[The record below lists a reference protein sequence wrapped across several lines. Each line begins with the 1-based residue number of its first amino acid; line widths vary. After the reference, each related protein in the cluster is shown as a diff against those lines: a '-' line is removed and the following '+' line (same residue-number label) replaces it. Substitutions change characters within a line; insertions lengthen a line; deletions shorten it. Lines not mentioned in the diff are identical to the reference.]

1 MATEAAPTSTQAVQY
16 PPILQDEPLDPML
29 TALSTL
35 SLLNLRLSRLEYLLT
50 GKSTPSSHH
59 DDDASTKAPTENEL
73 PTPSSSDIPTQ
84 LRVLES
90 RLTHL
95 KRLDG
100 LPGNLVRMVDSL
112 RKEYPEIFPASSVAT
127 SVVQTSRSNPAGQEN
142 VSVPVPKHELSQHAQ
157 QVLSHSTLYTST
169 SSRLQTLQ
177 TLRIPPASHSANLTS
192 ARTRLQQLQRRQ
204 EGIDAKIHELRGR
217 SAKVLEW
224 WVKTGV
230 VGMGELW
237 EDWEGRVRGVEREVR
252 RVERRNAED
261 G

>member
-1 MATEAAPTSTQAVQY
+1 MATEAAPTQAVGHS
-16 PPILQDEPLDPML
+16 PILQNEPLDPTL
-29 TALSTL
+29 TALTTL
-35 SLLNLRLSRLEYLLT
+35 SLLNLRLSRLEHLLT
-50 GKSTPSSHH
+50 GRSNPYSHDVDHAFTKPSADNGPSTSP
-59 DDDASTKAPTENEL
+59 
-73 PTPSSSDIPTQ
+73 SSDIPTQ
-84 LRVLES
+84 LRTLES

-100 LPGNLVRMVDSL
+100 LPGSLVRMVDSL
-112 RKEYPEIFPASSVAT
+112 RKEYPEIFPST
-127 SVVQTSRSNPAGQEN
+127 STLTTSVQTSRSNPADPE
-142 VSVPVPKHELSQHAQ
+142 SVPVPKHELSQCAHE
-157 QVLSHSTLYTST
+157 VLSHSTLYTST

-177 TLRIPPASHSANLTS
+177 TLRIPPATHSANLTS
-192 ARTRLQQLQRRQ
+192 ARPQLQQLKKRQ
-204 EGIDAKIHELRGR
+204 EEIDAEVQKLRDR

-252 RVERRNAED
+252 WVEKRNAED

>member
-1 MATEAAPTSTQAVQY
+1 MATEAAPTTTQAVRCSS
-16 PPILQDEPLDPML
+16 ILQNEPLDPTL

-50 GKSTPSSHH
+50 GRSSPYSHY
-59 DDDASTKAPTENEL
+59 DDDASKKPSADNEAPTS
-73 PTPSSSDIPTQ
+73 TSSNIPTQ
-84 LRVLES
+84 LRTLES

-100 LPGNLVRMVDSL
+100 LPGSLVRMVDFL
-112 RKEYPEIFPASSVAT
+112 RKERPEIFPST
-127 SVVQTSRSNPAGQEN
+127 STLTTSAQTSRSNPADPEN
-142 VSVPVPKHELSQHAQ
+142 VPVPKHELSQRAQ
-157 QVLSHSTLYTST
+157 EVLSHSTLYTST

-192 ARTRLQQLQRRQ
+192 ARPQLQQLKKRQ
-204 EGIDAKIHELRGR
+204 EEIDVEIQELRGR
-217 SAKVLEW
+217 SANVLEW

-237 EDWEGRVRGVEREVR
+237 EDWEGRVRGIEREVR